1 MHRRIRDNQHGTIAI
16 SAFEDRLIAS
26 PLLQRLRYIRQLGFF
41 HLVFPGAQHSR
52 FEHSL
57 GVMHLAGECFVKLKQ
72 NLERAQGEDIVRAR
86 QADHAFK
93 SSASSGVRLAYELS
107 SGLFASEYA
116 FNTLRVAALLH
127 DVGHCPYSHCSER
140 FLPTFEAI
148 FQHNPDLPLW
158 LRQAMRQ
165 ADSTAERAE
174 ATATATQSCHEAF
187 SLMLAWHILTQLEQ
201 AGECLVYKE
210 DVLAVLNPAVAI
222 HPDSPFHP
230 DRGKDRVV
238 GFVLLRD
245 LLSGLWDVDRMDYLK
260 RDSQQAGVPY
270 GEFDADRII
279 YAMYPLYDEQTS
291 QYCFGF
297 HIQAA
302 PALEGF
308 LRARQSMF
316 LQIYFHK
323 TSVASE
329 AMILRLCR
337 LLHGWSFPGNIHEY
351 AALRDQDLESILR
364 RRLDEVSFMTAGER
378 TEALALI
385 DGLFWQRQL
394 WKNVFEVQS
403 TTAQDH
409 HQAQARARDFHQ
421 TLVARNIA
429 AEVIMSS
436 SRLAREQD
444 MRRSGGG
451 DKYRWL
457 TQDSLGYL
465 ISTQNP
471 LQDLLEHHPPFW
483 MVRVYV
489 EPAAYLEA
497 KTLRQQFDQN

>member
-1 MHRRIRDNQHGTIAI
+1 MHRRIRDNQHGTITI

-26 PLLQRLRYIRQLGFF
+26 PLMQRLRYIRQLGFF

-57 GVMHLAGECFVKLKQ
+57 GVMHLAGECFIKLKN
-72 NLERAQGEDIVRAR
+72 NLDRAR
-86 QADHAFK
+86 CEAAARTTPLADHEGK
-93 SSASSGVRLAYELS
+93 PSPPGVRLAYELS
-107 SGLFASEYA
+107 SGLFSSEYA
-116 FNTLRVAALLH
+116 LNTMRAAALLH

-140 FLPTFEAI
+140 FLPTYEAI
-148 FQHNPDLPLW
+148 FRHNPDLPLW

-174 ATATATQSCHEAF
+174 ATTAASQSCHEAF
-187 SLMLAWHILTQLEQ
+187 SLMLAWHILTELEQ
-201 AGECLVYKE
+201 AGECPIYKE
-210 DVLAVLNPAVAI
+210 DVLAVLNPSVAV

-230 DRGKDRVV
+230 DRGEDGLH
-238 GFVLLRD
+238 GFSLLRD

-270 GEFDADRII
+270 GEFDADRMI
-279 YAMYPLYDEQTS
+279 YAMYPLYDSQVS

-337 LLHGWSFPGNIHEY
+337 LLHGWSFSGNIDEY
-351 AALRDQDLESILR
+351 AALRDQDLERILR
-364 RRLDEVSFMTAGER
+364 LRLDEASFMTRGER
-378 TEALALI
+378 KEALALI

-394 WKNVFEVQS
+394 WKNVFEVQ
-403 TTAQDH
+403 TARAQDH
-409 HQAQARARDFHQ
+409 QQACERAREFHQ
-421 TLVARNIA
+421 TLAAYDIA
-429 AEVIMSS
+429 AEVITSS
-436 SRLAREQD
+436 SRLARKQD
-444 MRRSGGG
+444 MRRAEGG

-457 TQDSLGYL
+457 TQDSRGFLV
-465 ISTQNP
+465 STPNP
-471 LQDLLEHHPPFW
+471 LQDLLDHHPPFW

-489 EPAAYLEA
+489 EPTAYLKA
-497 KTLRQQFDQN
+497 KTLRQQFDEN